1 MQEEQERTRVCVHRA
16 GDVAEDDELSWD
28 DLACSPCGLDRIPAC
43 AQRAADEPTQ
53 VEPVASR
60 IRSTTAGRTTRPRA
74 RDRGHEDPAA
84 LELLGRH
91 LGEVLLAEHF
101 LLRGAELDGVGAR
114 IGLCGVATARQRA
127 LHEPVGLQA
136 LVLLATSGAAG
147 PRRNHA
153 ANARSRLQLVVP
165 GDERLAEREVDVLL
179 AREVDCVEAAE
190 CVEHTPGP
198 DLDPRLAEHAAERDH
213 VADDR

>member
-1 MQEEQERTRVCVHRA
+1 MRPRPDPRLCAASGGRAYAGRA
-16 GDVAEDDELSWD
+16 GR
-28 DLACSPCGLDRIPAC
+28 LADQEHDGGTHD
-43 AQRAADEPTQ
+43 AA
-53 VEPVASR
+53 S
-60 IRSTTAGRTTRPRA
+60 S

-136 LVLLATSGAAG
+136 LVLLAHERCYRSAQE
-147 PRRNHA
+147 PRCKRPVEE
-153 ANARSRLQLVVP
+153 LQLVVP